1 MDTQPHTP
9 PPVPAAAPAA
19 PVAASPAA
27 APSPARRSSTGR
39 TLLIIL
45 AVFVGGCGIAAATT
59 VWWVKH
65 NFYADKLTPVSLSAA
80 EAQTLDAKIKVLEAS
95 ASPASQPAASPGEA
109 ERTLVIS
116 AKEINAYLAAQN
128 LGDSVQV
135 DLGNDSLTATVLI
148 PVPQDS
154 GLPLIS
160 GTTLRLGCSIS
171 AYMDTN
177 KKVAL
182 SVQNVRVGG
191 MPMPN
196 AWLGGLKGANLAGED
211 LEKDPAMKRFLE
223 GIQSLKITP
232 DGLRVVLAE

>member
-9 PPVPAAAPAA
+9 PPVPAAVPVNAQTAVPGPAT
-19 PVAASPAA
+19 
-27 APSPARRSSTGR
+27 ARKSSAGR

-59 VWWVKH
+59 AWWVKH
-65 NFYADKLTPVSLSAA
+65 NFYAEKLTPVSLSAA
-80 EAQTLDAKIKVLEAS
+80 ETQTLDAKLKVLDAG
-95 ASPASQPAASPGEA
+95 ATPARQPEASPGEA
-109 ERTLVIS
+109 ERTLVIT
-116 AKEINAYLAAQN
+116 AKEINAYLASQN

-154 GLPLIS
+154 GFPLIS
-160 GTTLRLGCSIS
+160 GTTLRLGCSVS
-171 AYMDTN
+171 AYMDAE

-182 SVQNVRVGG
+182 SVQNVKVGG

-196 AWLGGLKGANLAGED
+196 AWLGGIKGLNLAGED
-211 LEKDPAMKRFLE
+211 LEKDPAVQRFLA
-223 GIQSLKITP
+223 GIQNLKITP
-232 DGLRVVLAE
+232 EGLRVVLAE